1 MKIKKIISII
11 LASLTLMAVAIPAL
25 AATGDTLYITSSNG
39 NIVNV
44 RSEASTDSEKAP
56 VGEYSVGTRVYVV
69 DDYSYSNWTKV
80 RDDNGDG
87 GWVMSKFLEAD
98 STTYDNQEPWE
109 KLYGPGETRGDN
121 GPSTKQQI
129 KNMQEA
135 LIKEKISVGSAG
147 ADGYYGTNTRN
158 AIKTFQARN
167 GLSQTGY
174 ADLETKEALYN
185 ATH

>member
-11 LASLTLMAVAIPAL
+11 LAALTLMAVAVPAL
-25 AATGDTLYITSSNG
+25 AATGDTLYITSENG
-39 NIVNV
+39 YIVNV
-44 RSEASTDSEKAP
+44 RSGPGTNYSKAP
-56 VGEYSVGTRVYVV
+56 AGEYSVGTRVYVV
-69 DDYSYSNWTKV
+69 DDHSYSTWTKV
-80 RDDNGDG
+80 RDDDG
-87 GWVMSKFLEAD
+87 NIGWVMSQFLEAD

-109 KLYGPGETRGDN
+109 KLYGPGVTRGDD

-135 LIKEKISVGSAG
+135 LIEENISVGSAG